1 MESEESFKQQFLNIH
16 FDNFLFENNNDLV
29 NSNEFYI
36 QYKTEY
42 LTKTQDNYEKYS
54 QLMKTFTHMTN
65 NYTINQS
72 KYSYT
77 FVDKNEYNRL
87 NKELKTIL
95 IEQRELYNNFMNY
108 IQFLNSK

>member
-1 MESEESFKQQFLNIH
+1 MDSEISFKKQFLDIN
-16 FDNFLFENNNDLV
+16 FDEFLFENNNDLI

-42 LTKTQDNYEKYS
+42 LSKTQDNFIKYS
-54 QLMKTFTHMTN
+54 NLMKTFQNMTN
-65 NYTINQS
+65 NYLIKNH

-87 NKELKTIL
+87 NKELKSVL

>member
-1 MESEESFKQQFLNIH
+1 MESEESFKNQFLNIH

-42 LTKTQDNYEKYS
+42 LRKTQDNYEKYS
-54 QLMKTFTHMTN
+54 NLMKTFKHMTN
-65 NYTINQS
+65 NYTITHN